1 MIMMLETSKFNFSSQ
16 LSSSINTIVIIIQVH
31 DINFVNVGWQCGS
44 KMAASIL
51 TPWNDKISKVV
62 ST

>member
-1 MIMMLETSKFNFSSQ
+1 MMLETSKFKFSSQ
-16 LSSSINTIVIIIQVH
+16 LSSSIDTIVIIIQIH
-31 DINFVNVGWQCGS
+31 YILSAAS

-51 TPWNDKISKVV
+51 TLWNQEISKVV

>member
-1 MIMMLETSKFNFSSQ
+1 MLETSKFNFSSQ

-31 DINFVNVGWQCGS
+31 DICNVGWQFGS

-51 TPWNDKISKVV
+51 TPWNHEISKVV